1 MPLLRPER
9 PLLADSGRSAGTAGG
24 PAANVRFRL
33 KADIPRGAA
42 PAPGN
47 TFDASPLPYDPAI
60 TGGKHMFRALSV
72 AAIALLAPAAA
83 IAAVPLESVP
93 DSEICIAYYMAR
105 ESGQDTYYGSR
116 LRMEGE
122 MLRRSIDCMPADG
135 YVAKASERLAN
146 LRGFA
151 QKQAE
156 VEASNGAWRV
166 ANMEHEIARE
176 QAERDARRERNA
188 RALQD
193 LGDSLRESA
202 RQMEQRRPKTV
213 TCNALGNTVTCREY

>member
-1 MPLLRPER
+1 
-9 PLLADSGRSAGTAGG
+9 
-24 PAANVRFRL
+24 
-33 KADIPRGAA
+33 
-42 PAPGN
+42 
-47 TFDASPLPYDPAI
+47 
-60 TGGKHMFRALSV
+60 MFRAFN
-72 AAIALLAPAAA
+72 AAALALLAPAAA

-93 DSEICIAYYMAR
+93 DSEICIAYYMAK

-122 MLRRSIDCMPADG
+122 MSRRAIDCTPAAP

-151 QKQAE
+151 EKQAE
-156 VEASNGAWRV
+156 VEANNGAWRV

-176 QAERDARRERNA
+176 QAEREARRERNA
-188 RALQD
+188 RALQIM
-193 LGDSLRESA
+193 GDSMRESA
-202 RQMEQRRPKTV
+202 RRMEQSRPKTV